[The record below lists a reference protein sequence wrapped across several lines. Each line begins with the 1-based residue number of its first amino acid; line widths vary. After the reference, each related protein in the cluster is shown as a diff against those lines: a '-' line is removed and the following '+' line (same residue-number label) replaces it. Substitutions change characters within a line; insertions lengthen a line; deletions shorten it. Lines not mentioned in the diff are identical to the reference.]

1 MHEKLSKSNLEL
13 NQELENL
20 EKELEEEKSK
30 QSESDNLVRINRIL
44 YLLLFVLKKTQTDKT
59 R

>member
-44 YLLLFVLKKTQTDKT
+44 YLLLFV
-59 R
+59 